1 MFNRFIKYIIT
12 TPVIIYSVR
21 CTLALIIGHI
31 LLQKLPD
38 YQMMWTLISIILVIS
53 PEGQNSKKLS
63 IERFKS
69 NLVGSIAG
77 LVCLE
82 IEPSPDFWMCLFG
95 FFLTIITC
103 FIFNILNM
111 ARVALV
117 ALIIILIQPQA
128 TTDASSEASKIVEAT
143 PLIRALSVTL
153 GCFIGLGITV
163 STSII
168 IRALKKK
175 HNIPLNKTL
184 T

>member
-1 MFNRFIKYIIT
+1 MHHRLIKYIIT
-12 TPVIIYSVR
+12 NPLIIYFVR
-21 CTLALIIGHI
+21 CTLALIIGYT
-31 LLQKLPD
+31 LLENLPD
-38 YQMMWTLISIILVIS
+38 YQMLWTLISIILVIS

-69 NLVGSIAG
+69 NLVGSIVG

-82 IEPSPDFWMCLFG
+82 IQPNPDFWLCFLG

-117 ALIIILIQPQA
+117 ALIIILIQPN
-128 TTDASSEASKIVEAT
+128 SELIPVSSKILEAT
-143 PLIRALSVTL
+143 PLIRAISVTL
-153 GCFIGLGITV
+153 GCFIGLAITV
-163 STSII
+163 FTSVI
-168 IRALKKK
+168 IRALKTKY
-175 HNIPLNKTL
+175 NIPLNKTL

>member
-117 ALIIILIQPQA
+117 ALIIILIQPQP
-128 TTDASSEASKIVEAT
+128 SQEASKIVEAT

-153 GCFIGLGITV
+153 GCFIGLAITV